1 MCRLKQHT
9 SREKIP
15 PPVCETEGGPN
26 DSQEGGER
34 MAKLPRITLEM
45 EGLDELIAATEKA
58 RGLLDELRDT
68 LDEISITQTSLQ
80 VKINQ
85 PTADAKLGI

>member
-1 MCRLKQHT
+1 MSFNTLQQK
-9 SREKIP
+9 E
-15 PPVCETEGGPN
+15 
-26 DSQEGGER
+26 GER

-68 LDEISITQTSLQ
+68 LDEISIAQTSLQ

-85 PTADAKLGI
+85 PTAGTDG

>member
-1 MCRLKQHT
+1 
-9 SREKIP
+9 
-15 PPVCETEGGPN
+15 
-26 DSQEGGER
+26 

-68 LDEISITQTSLQ
+68 
-80 VKINQ
+80 
-85 PTADAKLGI
+85 